1 MYGNRRFSAAA
12 QRSQERRDRENQA
25 PRLSAEVPR
34 LANLKLEIEEFAN
47 GSPVPEPKHVKRVV
61 VEHAPALFLL
71 PCGDSRCD
79 HGGHDVTHSIMRSLR
94 SGEVEF
100 DGEDHC
106 HGSTGGAPC
115 GRTLRYHAFAEYKP
129 S

>member
-12 QRSQERRDRENQA
+12 QRSQERRERENQA

-34 LANLKLEIEEFAN
+34 LAALKLEIEEKT
-47 GSPVPEPKHVKRVV
+47 GDIPVPEPKHVKRVV

-71 PCGDSRCD
+71 PCGDTRCD
-79 HGGHDVTHSIMRSLR
+79 QGGHDVTHAIMRALR
-94 SGEVEF
+94 AGDTEF
-100 DGEDHC
+100 DGEDTC

-115 GRTLRYHAFAEYKP
+115 GRTLHFHASAEYKP

>member
-12 QRSQERRDRENQA
+12 QRSAERRERENQA

-34 LANLKLEIEEFAN
+34 LLNLKLEVEERLN
-47 GSPVPEPKHVKRVV
+47 DSPVAEPKHVKRVV

-79 HGGHDVTHSIMRSLR
+79 QGGHDVTHAIMRCLKN
-94 SGEVEF
+94 GEQAF
-100 DGEDHC
+100 DGDDSC

-115 GRTLRYHAFAEYKP
+115 NRTLHYHATAEYKP

>member
-12 QRSQERRDRENQA
+12 QRSQERRERENQA
-25 PRLSAEVPR
+25 PRLSSEVPR
-34 LANLKLEIEEFAN
+34 LVSLRMEIEETAS
-47 GSPVPEPKHVKRVV
+47 GAPVPEPKHVKRVV

-79 HGGHDVTHSIMRSLR
+79 NGGHDVTHSIMRSLR
-94 SGEVEF
+94 AGETAF
-100 DGEDHC
+100 DGEDNC

-115 GRTLRYHAFAEYKP
+115 GRTLHYHAQAEYKP